1 MPMNRLKNRVIN
13 QKDRETEKTSL
24 SFYKGFEKL
33 ENAFKFLVSA
43 KTDPFLVS
51 LLLSLT
57 SVIFAWQWDLKKFF
71 FIFTI
76 LLTLELVVC
85 ESVVKKVRFF
95 QIHNQYGRTFY
106 MLLLVAGFINI
117 IAGRYMGYQALTPF
131 FGVSLITILLGKEA
145 GQISSVFFAGL
156 MVILFPAHAAFSFL
170 MLVVGFL
177 SANITSDVDRR
188 IELTFYA
195 LIISLVKLIGYM
207 VLILSGFEKF
217 AMQSL
222 ILVSITPVISTILVI
237 GILPYVEWVSRIYS
251 NIGMLELGN
260 LNHTLLKDLMQ
271 KAPGTYF
278 HSFMLSNLSESAA
291 EKIGVNPI
299 LARVGA
305 YFHDIGKTK
314 KPEFF
319 TENQTDD
326 NPHNRLKPSM
336 SYLVLTEH
344 VKFGVEIA
352 GKYRLP
358 ILFED
363 LIVQHHGTRTQKY
376 FYMRAKNENP
386 ETTEDQFRYAG
397 PKPQFKE
404 AGILMLADSCEAAV
418 KSLDNLTPQKVQELV
433 SDIVNG
439 IYLER
444 ELDES
449 GLTLKDIE
457 EIVQEFTRVIV
468 KAYHK
473 RIAYPKDSSENKEE
487 GPIAIKK

>member
-1 MPMNRLKNRVIN
+1 MNRQKSRTVN
-13 QKDRETEKTSL
+13 QNDKDKDRERNSL
-24 SFYKGFEKL
+24 TFYKGFEKL
-33 ENAFKFLVSA
+33 ENAFQFIVNA

-51 LLLSLT
+51 LLLSLLST
-57 SVIFAWQWDLKKFF
+57 IFFWEWDFKRFF
-71 FIFTI
+71 FIFT
-76 LLTLELVVC
+76 LLLLLELVVC
-85 ESVVKKVRFF
+85 ESVIKKVRFF
-95 QIHNQYGRTFY
+95 QIHKQYGRTFY
-106 MLLLVAGFINI
+106 MLLLIAGFINI
-117 IAGRYMGYQALTPF
+117 IAGRYIGYQAITPF
-131 FGVSLITILLGKEA
+131 FGVSLITILLGKKA
-145 GQISSVFFAGL
+145 GQISSIFFAAL
-156 MVILFPAHAAFSFL
+156 LIILFPSHAAYAIF
-170 MLVVGFL
+170 MIIVGYL
-177 SANITSDVDRR
+177 TANITSDVDRR

-195 LIISLVKLIGYM
+195 LIISLVKLCGYM
-207 VLILSGFEKF
+207 ILVLSGFEMF
-217 AMQSL
+217 SVQSL
-222 ILVSITPVISTILVI
+222 MLVSITPIVSTILVI
-237 GILPYVEWVSRIYS
+237 GILPYVEWISRIYS

-260 LNHTLLKDLMQ
+260 LNHTLLKELMQ

-336 SYLVLTEH
+336 SYLVLMEH

-352 GKYRLP
+352 NKYRLP

-376 FYMRAKNENP
+376 FYMKAKNENP
-386 ETTEDQFRYAG
+386 DTTEDQYRYAG

-418 KSLDNLTPQKVQELV
+418 KSLDNLSPQKVQELV
-433 SDIVNG
+433 GDIVNG

-473 RIAYPKDSSENKEE
+473 RIAYPKNPDEIKEE
-487 GPIAIKK
+487 GPITIKK